1 MEFRF
6 SPLYRASVCVMW
18 NHNDI
23 VQLEGEEDSRLGTYE
38 SEGGWATL
46 KGVRKV
52 WGSEFR

>member
-1 MEFRF
+1 
-6 SPLYRASVCVMW
+6 MW